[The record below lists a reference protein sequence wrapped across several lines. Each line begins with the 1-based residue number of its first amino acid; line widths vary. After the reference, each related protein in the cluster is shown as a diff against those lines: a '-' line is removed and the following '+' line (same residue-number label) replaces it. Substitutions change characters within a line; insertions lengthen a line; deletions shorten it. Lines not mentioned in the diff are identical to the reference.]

1 MVDLQRVFVDDD
13 ALDDELQDG
22 LALAEVGLLEPRADP
37 LAERGNV
44 RQHRLDANALVGQAA
59 VLVALLRGGLLL
71 LGDRPAPLG
80 QLLEADHLG
89 LVGLEQ
95 PPVGPR
101 QAVEPGL
108 QLPPDPGG
116 AGGPCS
122 CRPPACSWGLP
133 SAASAVNRSNWATS
147 CRGSPSRPTT
157 WSHTARSITSASI
170 IARGHLVSRPVV
182 SASTPAQR

>member
-22 LALAEVGLLEPRADP
+22 LALAEVGILEPRADP
-37 LAERGNV
+37 LAERGHV
-44 RQHRLDANALVGQAA
+44 RQHRLDANALFGQVA
-59 VLVALLRGGLLL
+59 VLVALLRGGLVL

-95 PPVGPR
+95 PPAGPR

-108 QLPPDPGG
+108 QLPPD
-116 AGGPCS
+116 
-122 CRPPACSWGLP
+122 RLLLGLP